1 MAASRQLWVV
11 GVSVSRYAR
20 TAAILAVAALAMKT
34 TTARADDNGHDRT
47 LHRRRVL
54 VQVAYGAGATRWPYE
69 VLVTNAVL
77 KKYNTSCEHMVLVE
91 DVSPEYVSL
100 LKSKG
105 IITVQ
110 ISDVLADMHDA
121 AIEFSS
127 SDVRESV
134 LTKKSWLPKLG
145 LFKAPTMSVGD
156 VMVFLDNDAIPVA
169 NIDSLFDY
177 PSAAMPYWAVP
188 DIAPGHS
195 LNSGVMAIFVH
206 QTLYVDMMRALSHVG
221 LTMGDSDQD
230 FVNFW
235 W

>member
-1 MAASRQLWVV
+1 M
-11 GVSVSRYAR
+11 
-20 TAAILAVAALAMKT
+20 
-34 TTARADDNGHDRT
+34 
-47 LHRRRVL
+47 
-54 VQVAYGAGATRWPYE
+54 
-69 VLVTNAVL
+69 
-77 KKYNTSCEHMVLVE
+77 
-91 DVSPEYVSL
+91 
-100 LKSKG
+100 
-105 IITVQ
+105 Q

-156 VMVFLDNDAIPVA
+156 VMVFLDNDANDPVA
-169 NIDSLFDY
+169 NIDCQPLRLPISCNAILG
-177 PSAAMPYWAVP
+177 SARHRPAA
-188 DIAPGHS
+188 GHS

-206 QTLYVDMMRALSHVG
+206 QTLYVDMMRALAHVG
-221 LTMGDSDQD
+221 LTMGDGDQD